1 VASAFLPADCIGK
14 TDRHK
19 MSKMELRHLRYFKA
33 VAEKGSFSGAA
44 RGIFVSQSALSE
56 QIADLERELGVP
68 LFDRA
73 ERKLRLTVHGEI
85 FLQESNKVLEG
96 SDHAVA
102 MARRSFR
109 GEVGMLRIGFFAGGV
124 GARFAELIRR
134 FRTDRPEVQVSLTEM
149 RPGAQTQA
157 LLAGSIDVAITRR
170 VAEPF
175 ARELR
180 SETLRH
186 HRLDAVLPKDHPLA
200 SGPVELRKLS
210 SERFVLCARETA
222 PAVFDKIIGLCSD
235 AGFSP
240 QIAALPVVRSSV
252 LMLVQAGEGIAIL
265 PELHDTIGSGLSAW
279 PLKSKEAFV
288 ELVMAWSP
296 PRVGPIAEAFM
307 ALVRES
313 KSYL

>member
-1 VASAFLPADCIGK
+1 
-14 TDRHK
+14 
-19 MSKMELRHLRYFKA
+19 MELRHLRYFKA
-33 VAEKGSFSGAA
+33 VAEQGSFSGAA
-44 RGIFVSQSALSE
+44 RVIYVSQSALSE

-68 LFDRA
+68 LFDRS

-85 FLQESNKVLEG
+85 FLRESNKVLDG
-96 SDHAVA
+96 SEHAVA
-102 MARRSFR
+102 LARRSFR
-109 GEVGMLRIGFFAGGV
+109 GEVGTLRIAFFAGGV
-124 GARFAELIRR
+124 GARFAELIRQ
-134 FRTDRPEVQVSLTEM
+134 FRTDRPDVRVSLTEM

-157 LLAGSIDVAITRR
+157 LLDGSIDVAFTRR

-180 SETLRH
+180 LETLRH
-186 HRLDAVLPKDHPLA
+186 HRLDAVLPENHPLA
-200 SGPVELRKLS
+200 NGPVDIRKLS

-222 PAVFDKIIGLCSD
+222 PAVFDKIIELCSE

-265 PELHDTIGSGLSAW
+265 PELHETFGHGLSAC
-279 PLKSKEAFV
+279 PLKSKDAFV

-296 PRVGPIAEAFM
+296 SRVGPITEAFL
-307 ALVRES
+307 ALVRENK
-313 KSYL
+313 KSL

>member
-1 VASAFLPADCIGK
+1 
-14 TDRHK
+14 
-19 MSKMELRHLRYFKA
+19 MELRHLRYFKA
-33 VAEKGSFSGAA
+33 VAEQGSFSGAA
-44 RGIFVSQSALSE
+44 RGIYVSQSALSE

-68 LFDRA
+68 LFDRS

-85 FLQESNKVLEG
+85 FLRESNKVLDG
-96 SDHAVA
+96 SEHAVA
-102 MARRSFR
+102 LARRSFR
-109 GEVGMLRIGFFAGGV
+109 GEVGTLRIGFFAGGV

-134 FRTDRPEVQVSLTEM
+134 FRTDRPEVQVSLMEM

-157 LLAGSIDVAITRR
+157 LLDGSIDVAFTRR

-186 HRLDAVLPKDHPLA
+186 HRLDAVLPENHRLA
-200 SGPVELRKLS
+200 KGSVDIRKLA

-222 PAVFDKIIGLCSD
+222 PAVFDKIIGLCSE

-240 QIAALPVVRSSV
+240 QIAALPVVRSSA

-265 PELHDTIGSGLSAW
+265 PELHDTIGSGLAAC
-279 PLKSKEAFV
+279 PLKSKDAFV

-296 PRVGPIAEAFM
+296 LRVSPITQAFM
-307 ALVRES
+307 ALVREN
-313 KSYL
+313 KSSL

>member
-1 VASAFLPADCIGK
+1 
-14 TDRHK
+14 
-19 MSKMELRHLRYFKA
+19 MRYFKA
-33 VAEKGSFSGAA
+33 VAEQGSFSGAA
-44 RGIFVSQSALSE
+44 RGIYVSQSALSE

-68 LFDRA
+68 LFDRS

-85 FLQESNKVLEG
+85 FLRESNKVLAG
-96 SDHAVA
+96 SEHAVA
-102 MARRSFR
+102 LARRSFR
-109 GEVGMLRIGFFAGGV
+109 GEVGTLRIAFFAGGV
-124 GARFAELIRR
+124 GVRFAELIRQ
-134 FRTDRPEVQVSLTEM
+134 FRTGRPEVQVSLTEM

-157 LLAGSIDVAITRR
+157 LLDGSIDVAFTRR

-186 HRLDAVLPKDHPLA
+186 HRLDAVLPENHILA
-200 SGPVELRKLS
+200 RGPVDIRKLS

-222 PAVFDKIIGLCSD
+222 PAVFDKIIGLCSE

-252 LMLVQAGEGIAIL
+252 VMLVQAGLGVAIL
-265 PELHDTIGSGLSAW
+265 PELHDAVGSGLSAC
-279 PLKSKEAFV
+279 PLKSKDAVV

-296 PRVGPIAEAFM
+296 RRVNPAAEAFM
-307 ALVRES
+307 ALVRKN
-313 KSYL
+313 KSSL